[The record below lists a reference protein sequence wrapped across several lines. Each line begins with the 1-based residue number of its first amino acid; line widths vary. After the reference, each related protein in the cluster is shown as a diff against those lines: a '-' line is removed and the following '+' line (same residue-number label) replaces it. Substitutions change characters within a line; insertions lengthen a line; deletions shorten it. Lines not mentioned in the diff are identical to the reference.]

1 MDRAKLSS
9 LKSNHPA
16 TTKLLK
22 KLDEQAKAQGLDSGL
37 LLMAKQSPA
46 MADIMSRMID
56 AELSNVKKD

>member
-1 MDRAKLSS
+1 MNRAKLSS
-9 LKSNHPA
+9 LNSDHH
-16 TTKLLK
+16 TTTELLK

-56 AELSNVKKD
+56 AELSNVKKS